1 MNLKTR
7 FLNIFFSL
15 IVFTYVFSTV
25 GVCIIGHY
33 CGGELEKVSLF
44 SKTTSCCD
52 GEEEENAANDCC
64 KDDIKHV
71 VFQQDFTFYT
81 LATDCKAFVYD
92 LFIIRPSFI
101 KLAIQNNSGSYFLN
115 HKKNHPPNL
124 VQQDIVSL
132 SVIRI

>member
-1 MNLKTR
+1 MK
-7 FLNIFFSL
+7 FKFIKIFFSL
-15 IVFTYVFSTV
+15 VVFTYVFSTV

-33 CGGELEKVSLF
+33 CGGELEQISLF
-44 SKTTSCCD
+44 SKPSSCCD

-64 KDDIKHV
+64 KNDVKHV

-81 LATDCKAFVYD
+81 LATDCKAFVSD

-101 KLAIQNNSGSYFLN
+101 KLAIQNNSEFDFLI

-124 VQQDIVSL
+124 VQQDIVSN

>member
-1 MNLKTR
+1 
-7 FLNIFFSL
+7 
-15 IVFTYVFSTV
+15 VFSTV

-44 SKTTSCCD
+44 SKPSSCCG
-52 GEEEENAANDCC
+52 GEDEETDDCC
-64 KDDIKHV
+64 KNDVKHV

-101 KLAIQNNSGSYFLN
+101 KLAIQNNAESYFLN
-115 HKKNHPPNL
+115 HKKNHPPDL
-124 VQQDIVSL
+124 VQQDIVSN